1 MLAMERSKNSI
12 DNTRPQNLGPKD
24 FGGDSGGVTP
34 VPIPNTV
41 VKPTSADG
49 TWDECPR
56 ESRSPPDFRLAAGRK
71 TRCFIFYY
79 PIPFSFMPSRL
90 GQL

>member
-1 MLAMERSKNSI
+1 MKIRVTCLWPI
-12 DNTRPQNLGPKD
+12 D
-24 FGGDSGGVTP
+24 FGGDSGGATP
-34 VPIPNTV
+34 VPIPNTE

-71 TRCFIFYY
+71 TRCFIFSFS
-79 PIPFSFMPSRL
+79 IPFTLMPSRL
-90 GQL
+90 VQL

>member
-1 MLAMERSKNSI
+1 MLLIFKR
-12 DNTRPQNLGPKD
+12 PKD

-56 ESRSPPDFRLAAGRK
+56 ESRTPPDFDTVTGPKGPVTRL
-71 TRCFIFYY
+71 
-79 PIPFSFMPSRL
+79 SRL
-90 GQL
+90 FPDAQFL